1 MMLTVGDINYHLIE
15 LKQAYMV
22 LLDQR
27 EELIDVLKPF
37 AFSFQNAKTND
48 VEWEDF
54 YRAHHLLLDL
64 MNRDEYLKEAKD
76 AR

>member
-1 MMLTVGDINYHLIE
+1 MPAVDDVNYHLSA
-15 LKQAYMV
+15 LKQEYMV

-27 EELIDVLKPF
+27 EELINVLKPF

-54 YRAHHLLLDL
+54 YRAHCLLLDL
-64 MNRDEYLKEAKD
+64 MDKDEYLKEAKD